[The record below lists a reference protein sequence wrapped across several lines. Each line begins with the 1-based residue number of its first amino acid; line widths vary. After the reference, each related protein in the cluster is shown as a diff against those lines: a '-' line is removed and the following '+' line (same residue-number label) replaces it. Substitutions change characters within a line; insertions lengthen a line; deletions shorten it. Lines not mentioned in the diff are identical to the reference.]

1 MLTLEKNYFESELYI
16 PGACRLAEDRITYL
30 LDNLDNR
37 YIRSIDVNGEI
48 SLKVYPEP
56 ITVAKYGSEI
66 NLSIHQSFENYMQAS
81 KEQYFPEL
89 FSTELKSIA
98 YFVKNPN
105 NSNSI
110 NKLKY
115 NYWHRS
121 QVGEHNMIVK
131 LAGSRSLWI
140 AVPED
145 PNSQD
150 SYQIVR
156 RVNNSCELE
165 SRLSRFFEL

>member
-98 YFVKNPN
+98 YFVKNHN

-110 NKLKY
+110 N
-115 NYWHRS
+115 RS